1 MLGVEGVL
9 NQTLDRLGVHDRA
22 VVHRWVLERRRQQG
36 EDEMTQGQCLE
47 LRGVGGGGE
56 DV

>member
-1 MLGVEGVL
+1 VL